1 MSNNFEMI
9 FNKEINCSASV
20 AFWNYWDQEHLEHIH
35 DGYEKFK
42 IIYED
47 KDLIFSVR
55 EVILPLIRLKIT
67 TPIFMK
73 QLDKNNLIAF
83 GIIYGVLSET
93 KVFINDIGHDKC
105 SIKVTYKFYLN
116 GWQKLLIPLLKY
128 LTKKWFQKV
137 WEEDFV
143 LKTRRQKVLRYN
155 FKDFVGLPKKIK
167 DRTNN
172 DEYILK
178 LPLARPKNSLAP
190 LIKIKREDIEFKN

>member
-1 MSNNFEMI
+1 MI

-35 DGYEKFK
+35 DGYEKFQ

-83 GIIYGVLSET
+83 
-93 KVFINDIGHDKC
+93 
-105 SIKVTYKFYLN
+105 
-116 GWQKLLIPLLKY
+116 
-128 LTKKWFQKV
+128 
-137 WEEDFV
+137 
-143 LKTRRQKVLRYN
+143 
-155 FKDFVGLPKKIK
+155 
-167 DRTNN
+167 
-172 DEYILK
+172 
-178 LPLARPKNSLAP
+178 
-190 LIKIKREDIEFKN
+190 

>member
-55 EVILPLIRLKIT
+55 EVVLPLIRLKIT

-83 GIIYGVLSET
+83 GIIFGVLSET

-116 GWQKLLIPLLKY
+116 GWQKLLRPLLKY

>member
-1 MSNNFEMI
+1 MI

-83 GIIYGVLSET
+83 GIIFGVLSET
-93 KVFINDIGHDKC
+93 KVFINDIGRDKC

-116 GWQKLLIPLLKY
+116 GWQKILRPLLKY

>member
-1 MSNNFEMI
+1 MSNKFEMI
-9 FNKEINCSASV
+9 FKKEINCSASV

-55 EVILPLIRLKIT
+55 EVILPLIKLKIT

-83 GIIYGVLSET
+83 GIIFGVLSET

-116 GWQKLLIPLLKY
+116 GWQKLLRPLLKY